1 MSSGTSYYRTLGM
14 QLGDWRGDEEEVQ
27 VKEEEARAQEDNAA
41 ASRIVATPSP
51 VQHHH
56 HYVQYEPVQDPASV
70 GQYLRYNKSSF
81 PVEDPYLMQMSLTAY
96 EGGGG
101 GSEDSGQSSPVRDP
115 SPQQQQQQEFS
126 TAQELHALQPGYNP
140 SAHEFTPAMYTRGST
155 YNGLQTYYNT
165 AMSSPDAET
174 PNTTPQQ
181 LWPTGGCE
189 EYSSSS
195 GSSIKYSSGSLPTFS
210 TARFQRNFSPAGGT
224 TYLSQDI
231 WTAPVSQAN
240 PYPAASSLSAL
251 AGVSDGYKP
260 QLYQAS
266 PALYPRSQ
274 VSSTYDD
281 KPNRRLSA
289 SRRVGLT
296 CSNCGTSTTSLWR
309 RNSVGEPVC
318 NACGLYFKLHGV
330 NRPQAMKKDSIQ
342 TRKRKPKGSKT
353 ERAIANQIKLEH
365 NGLND
370 LRGAVSHA
378 SGGLGYSNMLSYSS
392 HNIPPPY
399 LDIGAKQ
406 EHSVETPHIVTSHNT
421 KQERPSVLV

>member
-1 MSSGTSYYRTLGM
+1 M
-14 QLGDWRGDEEEVQ
+14 
-27 VKEEEARAQEDNAA
+27 KEEEARAQEDSAA

-51 VQHHH
+51 GQHHH
-56 HYVQYEPVQDPASV
+56 HYIQYEPVQDSAGV
-70 GQYLRYNKSSF
+70 GQYLRYNKSF

-101 GSEDSGQSSPVRDP
+101 GSEDSGQSSPGRDP
-115 SPQQQQQQEFS
+115 SPQQQQQEYS
-126 TAQELHALQPGYNP
+126 AAQELHALQPGYNP
-140 SAHEFTPAMYTRGST
+140 TAHEFNPAMYGTRGT

-195 GSSIKYSSGSLPTFS
+195 GSSIKYPSGSLPAFS
-210 TARFQRNFSPAGGT
+210 TARLQRNFSPAGGG
-224 TYLSQDI
+224 TYLSQEL
-231 WTAPVSQAN
+231 WPAPVSQAAN

-251 AGVSDGYKP
+251 AGVSEGYKP
-260 QLYQAS
+260 QLYQAP
-266 PALYPRSQ
+266 PALYSRSQ

-309 RNSVGEPVC
+309 RNTVGEPVC

-330 NRPQAMKKDSIQ
+330 CRPQAMKKDSIQ

-353 ERAIANQIKLEH
+353 ERAIANQIKMEH

-378 SGGLGYSNMLSYSS
+378 SGGLGYSNMLSYAS

-399 LDIGAKQ
+399 LDIGNKQ
-406 EHSVETPHIVTSHNT
+406 EHRDRKSVV
-421 KQERPSVLV
+421 